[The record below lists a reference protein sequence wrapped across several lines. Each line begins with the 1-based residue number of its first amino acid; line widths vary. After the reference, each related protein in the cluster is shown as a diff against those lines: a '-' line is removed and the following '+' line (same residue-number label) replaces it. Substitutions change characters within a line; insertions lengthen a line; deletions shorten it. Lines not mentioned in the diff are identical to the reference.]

1 MGKTLLPAVRIER
14 AILLFRGEKVLL
26 DEDLATLYRV
36 SVKRLNEAVKRNRQR
51 FPRDFMFQLS
61 RSETALLRSQF
72 ATSNAHG
79 GRRYRPNVFTEHGV
93 AMLSGVLRSE
103 RAVRVNIEIMRTFV
117 RMRRIL
123 GAHAELAAKL
133 DDLERRYDH
142 QFKVVFDAIR
152 ELMAPPRRGGR
163 RLIGF
168 GTDPDAT

>member
-26 DEDLATLYRV
+26 DEDLATLYGV

-72 ATSNAHG
+72 ATSSVHG
-79 GRRYRPNVFTEHGV
+79 GRRYRPHVFTEHGV
-93 AMLSGVLRSE
+93 AMLSGVLRNE

-123 GAHAELAAKL
+123 GAHTELAAKL
-133 DDLERRYDH
+133 NELERRYDH

-163 RLIGF
+163 LIGF
-168 GTDPDAT
+168 GADPDAT

>member
-26 DEDLATLYRV
+26 DEDLATLYGV

-61 RSETALLRSQF
+61 LSETALLRSQS
-72 ATSNAHG
+72 ATSNTHG
-79 GRRYRPNVFTEHGV
+79 GRRYRPHVFTEHGV

-117 RMRRIL
+117 WMRRIL
-123 GAHAELAAKL
+123 GAHTELAAKL
-133 DDLERRYDH
+133 NELEHRYDH

-152 ELMAPPRRGGR
+152 ELMAPSRRGG

-168 GTDPDAT
+168 GADPDAT

>member
-1 MGKTLLPAVRIER
+1 MGKTRVPAVKIER

-26 DEDLATLYRV
+26 DEDLAALYGV
-36 SVKRLNEAVKRNRQR
+36 SVKRLNEAVKRNRAR

-61 RSETALLRSQF
+61 RSEAAHLRSQF
-72 ATSNAHG
+72 ATSSVHG
-79 GRRYRPNVFTEHGV
+79 GRRYRPHVFTEHGV

-123 GAHAELAAKL
+123 GAHAELADKL
-133 DDLERRYDH
+133 DKLERRYDH

-152 ELMAPPRRGGR
+152 ELMAPPRRGR

-168 GTDPDAT
+168 GADL